1 MGKLFRK
8 YQPDIV
14 FHAAAYKHVPVM
26 EDNPSEAIL
35 NNVLGTK
42 TVADLAARHRVAKF
56 ILVSTDKAVNPTSVM
71 GASKRIAEIYVQS
84 LNNELAS
91 RQLQDGDVLPYT
103 RFITTRFGNVLG
115 SNGSVIPRFQKQIA
129 AGGPGNGD
137 PPGDY
142 PLLHDHSRKRA
153 NWCSKPAAWARAAKS
168 SCSTWASR

>member
-84 LNNELAS
+84 LNNELAEPATC
-91 RQLQDGDVLPYT
+91 RTATCCPT
-103 RFITTRFGNVLG
+103 PG
-115 SNGSVIPRFQKQIA
+115 SSPPASATCWA
-129 AGGPGNGD
+129 AT
-137 PPGDY
+137 
-142 PLLHDHSRKRA
+142 
-153 NWCSKPAAWARAAKS
+153 AR
-168 SCSTWASR
+168 